1 MIGCLAAGHA
11 RRLGRRRRPRG
22 RPREPGATPTC
33 ARGSAASEA
42 ARQGVQAQ
50 LDHQQLLYRELAA
63 QARADQASREERERR
78 EQAVLRALAPVHET
92 LQSMQSKV
100 DDLERDRHAQ
110 FGTLAEQLRRAQ
122 QSDEALRATTESLA
136 SALRSGSTR
145 GVWGETQ
152 LRRVVE
158 AAGLTRYV
166 DFDTQ
171 TSITSDAGAGRP
183 DMVIR
188 LPGDKAIAVD
198 AKVPLDAY
206 LEASAIPLTAL
217 GRRGRAGA
225 RRCSTSTSRPCAR
238 TSTRWP
244 KKAYWAG
251 LASSPEFVVCFVPS
265 ESLLAAALEED
276 PSLLDYAFGKRVALA
291 SPVNLWAVLKTVAYT
306 WTQQDVSQEARA
318 LFELGNELYERLG
331 KLAGH
336 ADDLRRAIERTVD
349 SYNRFAGSLESR
361 VLVTAR
367 RFPGIDQTKLD
378 ALAAP
383 AIVEKTP
390 RRLTAPELLDGT
402 LDLPEAPSAA
412 RAMRRVRHPTMGF
425 SPRTS
430 ATCVSA
436 SRRQPDSGRVTRRRG
451 RSSAERSRRPR
462 RRRKRRSSTTRRSDG
477 LRHGG
482 RGRAHRGGGPG
493 RSRPRRRRSRP
504 SAALGRFACADIVN
518 PLASENTRASSS
530 TPVRLCQSIR
540 PTACHDSV
548 TTATPVTAATSGLA
562 LASTPSI
569 CRPRATSR

>member
-1 MIGCLAAGHA
+1 MDAFTVSVIVIGCLAAGMLAGWFAGGA
-11 RRLGRRRRPRG
+11 RATTRSSLASAELRARL
-22 RPREPGATPTC
+22 
-33 ARGSAASEA
+33 AASDA
-42 ARQGVQAQ
+42 GRQGVQAQ

-63 QARADQASREERERR
+63 QARSDQASREERERR

-92 LQSMQSKV
+92 LQSMQVKV

-110 FGTLAEQLRRAQ
+110 FGTLAEQLRQAQ
-122 QSDEALRATTESLA
+122 QSGEALRATTESLA

-158 AAGLTRYV
+158 AAGLTRYI

-217 GRRGRAGA
+217 GAEGA
-225 RRCSTSTSRPCAR
+225 RRKTLLEKHVKAVRAHIDALSRK
-238 TSTRWP
+238 T
-244 KKAYWAG
+244 YWAG

-383 AIVEKTP
+383 AIVEKAP
-390 RRLTAPELLDGT
+390 RRLTAPELLEGT
-402 LDLPEAPSAA
+402 LDLDSEPDAPTDTEGAA
-412 RAMRRVRHPTMGF
+412 SGVALVTADLGDVRERI
-425 SPRTS
+425 SPR
-430 ATCVSA
+430 
-436 SRRQPDSGRVTRRRG
+436 
-451 RSSAERSRRPR
+451 
-462 RRRKRRSSTTRRSDG
+462 
-477 LRHGG
+477 
-482 RGRAHRGGGPG
+482 
-493 RSRPRRRRSRP
+493 
-504 SAALGRFACADIVN
+504 AD
-518 PLASENTRASSS
+518 
-530 TPVRLCQSIR
+530 
-540 PTACHDSV
+540 
-548 TTATPVTAATSGLA
+548 
-562 LASTPSI
+562 
-569 CRPRATSR
+569 